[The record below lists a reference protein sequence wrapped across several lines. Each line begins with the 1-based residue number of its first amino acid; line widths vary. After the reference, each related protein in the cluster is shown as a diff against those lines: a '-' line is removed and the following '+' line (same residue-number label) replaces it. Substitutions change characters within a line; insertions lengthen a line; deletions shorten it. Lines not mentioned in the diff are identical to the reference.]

1 MSFLGHLEELRW
13 HLLRAFLSIFIIAI
27 AAFIFHDIIFDKII
41 LAPKTPDFFTN
52 RMFCA
57 FSEIVNVPALCIN
70 SNPFEIINIRMAGQF
85 TTHIMVSLIAGIILA
100 LPVYIFRDMVIC
112 QTCIIFKRK
121 RLFPRCGFFQF
132 ITVPSWSLIRIFCY
146 YSFICSLSRFI

>member
-27 AAFIFHDIIFDKII
+27 AAFIFHEIIFDKII
-41 LAPKTPDFFTN
+41 LAPKTPGFFTN
-52 RMFCA
+52 RMLCA

-85 TTHIMVSLIAGIILA
+85 TTHIMVSILTGIILA
-100 LPVYIFRDMVIC
+100 FPYIF
-112 QTCIIFKRK
+112 FE
-121 RLFPRCGFFQF
+121 L
-132 ITVPSWSLIRIFCY
+132 WSLSNLHYTQKKRVIPAAPFSSVHY
-146 YSFICSLSRFI
+146 CSLLESYSDFLLLLLYLFTF